1 MRHKRGQPGWNAK
14 TKARDVAPAAVPGLS
29 VLLSESAKTL
39 STLRGVAGDSREG
52 TTPATRHL
60 PKNREG
66 LVNPRLVPVLTL
78 TLSLLV
84 VLAML
89 ASSSRAVAGAG
100 GTGAAPQVESRV
112 DWSAI
117 VAANRS
123 RGPDDLEGRL
133 YLAIAYANQGMVPE
147 AAREF
152 RAIESAGYEEFGRE
166 VIARAEQVLDRDPGD
181 IISLNLV
188 AFAYYAF
195 SDFKRSA
202 ECFEKLVALDPRNVW
217 TRHYFAV
224 SLSRIGQLDKAIEV
238 LKAALS
244 LDPSNEYTHLL
255 LGLAYREKG
264 WYVLSLLELA
274 QAGRAVRELST
285 LK

>member
-1 MRHKRGQPGWNAK
+1 M
-14 TKARDVAPAAVPGLS
+14 
-29 VLLSESAKTL
+29 
-39 STLRGVAGDSREG
+39 
-52 TTPATRHL
+52 
-60 PKNREG
+60 
-66 LVNPRLVPVLTL
+66 NPHLVPVLTL
-78 TLSLLV
+78 MLSLLV
-84 VLAML
+84 LLAMP
-89 ASSSRAVAGAG
+89 ASPSRAVAAAG
-100 GTGAAPQVESRV
+100 GTGAAPRVESRV
-112 DWSAI
+112 DWSAV

-123 RGPDDLEGRL
+123 RAPDDLEGRL

-195 SDFKRSA
+195 SNFKKSA

-217 TRHYFAV
+217 TRNYFAV
-224 SLSRIGQLDKAIEV
+224 SLSRIGELDRAIEV
-238 LKAALS
+238 LRAALS
-244 LDPSNEYTHLL
+244 LDLSNEYTHLL

-274 QAGRAVRELST
+274 QAGRAVRELSN